1 MGAPHPGHVGV
12 ASSCQSNGG
21 NTKDL
26 LLLSIHFV
34 TVPALDRQTKLVK
47 QYLALHASRADD

>member
-1 MGAPHPGHVGV
+1 VGV